1 MSWALW
7 VPLATSALLG
17 ATAGPVGRRLP
28 PATAVRVL
36 TAGALIT
43 ALATGFVLTA
53 VAVLVIGQAPPV
65 AALGEWS
72 GAALASGDPVP
83 LAAGCLAA
91 LAVTVLGIAAFRRA
105 VRTGRELR
113 LAARVCRSLGPSVT
127 GLVVVDDD
135 APEAYALPGIALPG
149 IARPGISGRVVVSSA
164 MLRALPA
171 DERRVLLAHEAAHL
185 RHRHH
190 LYVQLAELAAAADP
204 LLRPAANAVRRGVER
219 WADEVA
225 AEQVGDRRLAA
236 RALARAGLA
245 RAAAGRLMPEPAI
258 ALPGVGGDLVERTQA
273 LLAPAA
279 RRRPVLAGAVA
290 ALILLTTAA
299 GTVAAGGTEDRFE
312 TAQTAYAATR

>member
-1 MSWALW
+1 MNWALG
-7 VPLATSALLG
+7 VPLAASALLG
-17 ATAGPVGRRLP
+17 TTAAPVGRRLP

-53 VAVLVIGQAPPV
+53 AAVLVIGQAPPV

-72 GAALASGDPVP
+72 GAALASGDPIP
-83 LAAGCLAA
+83 LTAGCLAA
-91 LAVTVLGIAAFRRA
+91 LAVTVLGLTAFRRA

-113 LAARVCRSLGPSVT
+113 LAARAGRSLGPAVA

-149 IARPGISGRVVVSSA
+149 MSGRVVVSTA

-171 DERRVLLAHEAAHL
+171 AERRVLLAHEAAHL

-204 LLRPAANAVRRGVER
+204 LLRPAARAVRRGVER

-225 AEQVGDRRLAA
+225 AAQVGDRRLAA

-245 RAAAGRLMPEPAI
+245 RAAAGRLRPEPAL

-312 TAQTAYAATR
+312 TAQSAYAVTR